1 MENDP
6 KIRNCCC
13 VLLLQPSI
21 RLERSPSRRHRKR
34 AARELLPAARFALV
48 AVGVGVGVARVARVA
63 LAVVVVAGA

>member
-13 VLLLQPSI
+13 PAAAAI
-21 RLERSPSRRHRKR
+21 HSPREIAHRKR